1 MLEFFVVG
9 ELYLILMSEPP
20 TLKFLALQQCLRLA
34 PYIEDVGNARYDIVR
49 PILTRMSARQ
59 LSQLEQA
66 NPHLMAHSDELWRD
80 LIAKDYP
87 DRVCPTSNF
96 RAGYYRIQKEK
107 ESHLGAARERLKRSQ
122 RQYEAQREACA
133 IVPITEPPRR
143 EANTKPAIVGQ
154 YNSSIMQQLAR
165 KTHSRI
171 LGRPRPVTHQPAAAP
186 RALPRVAPF
195 APPSKKPKIARPPV
209 TTSLSP
215 PSTPA
220 ERPRRKQSSS
230 IFIKRR

>member
-1 MLEFFVVG
+1 MVG

-20 TLKFLALQQCLRLA
+20 TLKYLALQQCLKLA
-34 PYIEDVGNARYDIVR
+34 PYIEDVGNARYDIVK
-49 PILTRMSARQ
+49 PLLARMSARQ
-59 LSQLEQA
+59 LSQLEKA
-66 NPHLMAHSDELWRD
+66 SPHLMAHSDELWRD

-87 DRVCPTSNF
+87 DRVCPTNNHRS
-96 RAGYYRIQKEK
+96 GYYRIQKEK

-143 EANTKPAIVGQ
+143 EISTQPAIVGQ
-154 YNSSIMQQLAR
+154 YNSPIMQQLAR

-171 LGRPRPVTHQPAAAP
+171 LSRPRPVSRQPIIAP
-186 RALPRVAPF
+186 RALPRLAPF
-195 APPSKKPKIARPPV
+195 APPPKKAKVSKEPV
-209 TTSLSP
+209 ATSLSP

-220 ERPRRKQSSS
+220 ERQRRKQSPS